1 MTQETALS
9 ILKTG
14 RNVFLTGEPGS
25 GKTHT
30 VNRYIPYLKQL
41 KIKAAITA
49 STGIAATHI
58 NGMTIHSW
66 SGIGIKKK
74 LTDADIRKIRKY
86 RGKKIDKTAVLVIDE
101 ISMLDA
107 SILDLVDTVCR
118 VIKGSELSFGG
129 MQVVFV
135 GDFFQLPPVR
145 REDEA
150 PYKFAFESRAWQT
163 AHPAVCYLTEQHRQ
177 SDSELVGLLSA
188 IRSGDVLDF
197 HYECLDRCLVKPLN
211 NQKIT
216 KLFPHNADV
225 NKINM
230 EELNK
235 LPGSP
240 VSFIMKSKG
249 NERFV
254 EQLKKGCLSPEEL
267 KLKKGAVVMF
277 TKNNF
282 ELGYVNGT
290 VGTVVG
296 FDPVRGKTSLK
307 EGSSA
312 DYAFQASR
320 TSNGVDEEETSPIV
334 KTRTGRKI
342 TVEPVQWAVE
352 ENSEVVAKIEQ
363 LPLRLAW
370 AMTIHKSQGAT
381 LDEAFVDLKGA
392 FVQGQG
398 YVALSR
404 VKTLAGLYLN
414 GYNENALKVHPL
426 VSEQDSIFRS
436 KSAEV
441 ESEFSLLSGDDLA
454 LKHNAFILS
463 AGGEF
468 PKENK
473 IKHSN
478 ILQSSFDRLK
488 HGQETTPRKNVGMS
502 ESKPHEDNPPAA
514 GKAYSVEDIRENYP
528 NAYRPWDE
536 GEDKNLVDHYL
547 SGRSVTEI
555 AVTLGRKKGA
565 IYSRLAKL
573 GLTEF

>member
-1 MTQETALS
+1 
-9 ILKTG
+9 
-14 RNVFLTGEPGS
+14 LTGEPGS

-41 KIKAAITA
+41 KINAAITA

-58 NGMTIHSW
+58 NGMTLHSW

-74 LTDADIRKIRKY
+74 LSDTDIRKIIKY

-107 SILDLVDTVCR
+107 SVLDLVDTVCR
-118 VIKGSELSFGG
+118 AVKKSELPFGG
-129 MQVVFV
+129 VQVVFV

-145 REDEA
+145 RQDEA
-150 PYKFAFESRAWQT
+150 PYKFAFESNAWQT
-163 AHPAVCYLTEQHRQ
+163 ANPAVCYLTEQHRQ

-197 HYECLDRCLVKPLN
+197 HYECLDRCLSRSPD

-225 NKINM
+225 DKINL

-235 LPGSP
+235 LPGSS
-240 VSFIMKSKG
+240 VSFVMKSKG

-254 EQLKKGCLSPEEL
+254 QQLKKGCLSPEEL

-296 FDPVRGKTSLK
+296 FNEDEFGE
-307 EGSSA
+307 EG
-312 DYAFQASR
+312 
-320 TSNGVDEEETSPIV
+320 VLPIV
-334 KTRTGRKI
+334 KTRTERKI
-342 TVEPVQWAVE
+342 IVEPVQWAVE

-392 FVQGQG
+392 FVEGQG

-404 VKTLAGLYLN
+404 VKTLGGLYLN

-426 VSEQDSIFRS
+426 VSEQDDMFRS
-436 KSAEV
+436 KSAEI
-441 ESEFSLLSGDDLA
+441 ESEFARLSDDDLT

-468 PKENK
+468 TKESKISK

-478 ILQSSFDRLK
+478 IL
-488 HGQETTPRKNVGMS
+488 ENVGMLG
-502 ESKPHEDNPPAA
+502 SKSFIS
-514 GKAYSVEDIRENYP
+514 KAYSVEDIRKNYP
-528 NAYRPWDE
+528 NAYRSWDE
-536 GEDKNLVDHYL
+536 DEDKNLTDHYL
-547 SGRSVTEI
+547 AGRPQKEI
-555 AVTLGRKKGA
+555 AQFLGRQKGA
-565 IYSRLAKL
+565 VRSRLVKL
-573 GLTEF
+573 GLIES

>member
-30 VNRYIPYLKQL
+30 INQYIPYLKQL
-41 KIKAAITA
+41 KINVAITA

-74 LTDADIRKIRKY
+74 LTDTDIRKVRKY

-107 SILDLVDTVCR
+107 SVLNLVDMVCR
-118 VIKGSELSFGG
+118 VIKGSELPFGG
-129 MQVVFV
+129 MQVIFV

-163 AHPAVCYLTEQHRQ
+163 ANPAVCYLTEQHRQ
-177 SDSELVGLLSA
+177 SDSELTGLLSA
-188 IRSGDVLDF
+188 IRSGNVLDS
-197 HYECLDRCLVKPLN
+197 HYECLNRCLVQSPD

-225 NKINM
+225 NKINS
-230 EELNK
+230 EELDK

-240 VSFIMKSKG
+240 VNFVMKSRG
-249 NERFV
+249 NEKFV

-290 VGTVVG
+290 IGAVVG
-296 FDPVRGKTSLK
+296 FSEDDLG
-307 EGSSA
+307 
-312 DYAFQASR
+312 
-320 TSNGVDEEETSPIV
+320 EEEVSPIV
-334 KTRTGRKI
+334 KTREGRKI
-342 TVEPVQWAVE
+342 IVEPVQWAVE
-352 ENSEVVAKIEQ
+352 ENGEAVAKIEQ

-392 FVQGQG
+392 FVEGQG

-404 VKTLAGLYLN
+404 VKTLDGLYLN

-426 VSEQDSIFRS
+426 VSEQDSMFRN
-436 KSAEV
+436 KSAEI
-441 ESEFSLLSGDDLA
+441 ESEFSRLPEGGLA

-473 IKHSN
+473 INKIKHSQ
-478 ILQSSFDRLK
+478 ILENMRM
-488 HGQETTPRKNVGMS
+488 NVKMS
-502 ESKPHEDNPPAA
+502 ESKPLEDKLSAS
-514 GKAYSVEDIRENYP
+514 KVYSVEDIRKSYP

-536 GEDKNLVDHYL
+536 DEDNNLTDNYL
-547 SGRSVTEI
+547 AGRSVKEI
-555 AVTLGRKKGA
+555 AITLGRKKGA
-565 IYSRLAKL
+565 IRSRLAKL
-573 GLTEF
+573 GLIES

>member
-1 MTQETALS
+1 
-9 ILKTG
+9 
-14 RNVFLTGEPGS
+14 
-25 GKTHT
+25 
-30 VNRYIPYLKQL
+30 PYLKQL
-41 KIKAAITA
+41 KINAAITA

-66 SGIGIKKK
+66 SGIGVKKK
-74 LTDADIRKIRKY
+74 LTDVDIRKIIKY

-107 SILDLVDTVCR
+107 SVLDLVETVCR
-118 VIKGSELSFGG
+118 VVKKSELPFGG
-129 MQVVFV
+129 MQVIFV

-145 REDEA
+145 HQDEG
-150 PYKFAFESRAWQT
+150 PYKFAFESSVWQS
-163 AHPAVCYLTEQHRQ
+163 ANPVVCYLTEQYRQ

-188 IRSGDVLDF
+188 IRSGRVLDF
-197 HYECLDRCLVKPLN
+197 HREYLNRRLVKLFD

-225 NKINM
+225 DKINL

-235 LPGSP
+235 LPGSS

-249 NERFV
+249 NGRFV
-254 EQLKKGCLSPEEL
+254 EQLKRGCLSPEEL

-290 VGTVVG
+290 IGTVVG
-296 FDPVRGKTSLK
+296 FDEDDFS
-307 EGSSA
+307 
-312 DYAFQASR
+312 
-320 TSNGVDEEETSPIV
+320 EEEILPTVRTREGKKIIV
-334 KTRTGRKI
+334 GPA
-342 TVEPVQWAVE
+342 EWMVE
-352 ENSEVVAKIEQ
+352 ENGEAVAKIEQ

-392 FVQGQG
+392 FVEGQG

-404 VKTLAGLYLN
+404 VKTLEGLYLN
-414 GYNENALKVHPL
+414 GYNENALKVHSL
-426 VSEQDSIFRS
+426 VSGQDDIFRI
-436 KSAEV
+436 KSAEI
-441 ESEFSLLSGDDLA
+441 ESEFSQLSDDDLE
-454 LKHNAFILS
+454 LKYNAFILS

-473 IKHSN
+473 IRHSN

-488 HGQETTPRKNVGMS
+488 RGQETTPRQNVGMS
-502 ESKPHEDNPPAA
+502 ESKLFAS
-514 GKAYSVEDIRENYP
+514 KTYSVKEIRKNYP
-528 NAYRPWDE
+528 NAYGPWDAD
-536 GEDKNLVDHYL
+536 EDKNLVHHYL
-547 SGRSVTEI
+547 AGRSHKEI
-555 AVTLGRKKGA
+555 SDLLGRKTGA
-565 IYSRLAKL
+565 IRSRLAKL
-573 GLTEF
+573 GLIN

>member
-14 RNVFLTGEPGS
+14 RSVFLTGEPGS

-30 VNRYIPYLKQL
+30 INQYIPYLKQL
-41 KIKAAITA
+41 KINAAVTA

-58 NGMTIHSW
+58 NGMTLHSW

-74 LTDADIRKIRKY
+74 LSDTDIRKIIKY

-107 SILDLVDTVCR
+107 SVLDLVDTVCR
-118 VIKGSELSFGG
+118 AVKKSELPFGG
-129 MQVVFV
+129 VQVVFV

-145 REDEA
+145 RQDEA
-150 PYKFAFESRAWQT
+150 PYKFAFESNAWQT
-163 AHPAVCYLTEQHRQ
+163 ANPAVCYLTEQHRQ

-188 IRSGDVLDF
+188 IRSGDVLDS
-197 HYECLDRCLVKPLN
+197 HYECLDRCLARSPD

-225 NKINM
+225 DKINL

-235 LPGSP
+235 LSGSS
-240 VSFIMKSKG
+240 VSFVMKSKG

-290 VGTVVG
+290 IGTVIG
-296 FDPVRGKTSLK
+296 FD
-307 EGSSA
+307 E
-312 DYAFQASR
+312 DEF
-320 TSNGVDEEETSPIV
+320 DEEEALPIV
-334 KTRTGRKI
+334 KTREGKKI
-342 TVEPVQWAVE
+342 IVGPAEWIVE
-352 ENSEVVAKIEQ
+352 ENGEAIAKIEQ

-392 FVQGQG
+392 FVEGQG

-404 VKTLAGLYLN
+404 VKALNGFYLN

-426 VSEQDSIFRS
+426 VSEQDGMFRS

-463 AGGEF
+463 ADGEF

-473 IKHSN
+473 TSNIKHSH
-478 ILQSSFDRLK
+478 ILENMRMNASVKML
-488 HGQETTPRKNVGMS
+488 
-502 ESKPHEDNPPAA
+502 ESKPSENNPSV
-514 GKAYSVEDIRENYP
+514 GKVYSVEDVRKNYP

-536 GEDKNLVDHYL
+536 DEDKNLVDHYL
-547 SGRSVTEI
+547 TGRSVTEI
-555 AVTLGRKKGA
+555 AATLGRKTGA
-565 IYSRLAKL
+565 IRSRLAKL
-573 GLTEF
+573 GLTN